1 MRRPVSLLA
10 AALLIAA
17 VPLLPSRASAQ
28 AGPPWDA
35 PSFHLPGGEDGYGL
49 YVTFPQDLGAVGA
62 AGTWRTS
69 GTYVDLGLRAGIANV
84 ERPGGASDLGLS
96 AGVDLENELIS
107 AYESFPLDVSWAT
120 GVGASVV
127 PERDLATVRV
137 PLGLVVGRRIEAEGV
152 TVTPFAYP
160 RLALDATF
168 RDDGAGPGPGPG
180 RGDDTDLRV
189 DLDFGADVRF
199 RDEWSVR
206 VGFTLGRSFTAGAGL
221 TF

>member
-1 MRRPVSLLA
+1 MRRPAPLLA
-10 AALLIAA
+10 AALLLAA
-17 VPLLPSRASAQ
+17 VPLLPARASAQ
-28 AGPPWDA
+28 AGPAWDA

-49 YVTFPQDLGAVGA
+49 YITFPQDVGAVGA

-69 GTYVDLGLRAGIANV
+69 GTYVDLGLRGGIANV

-96 AGVDLENELIS
+96 VGVDLKNELIS
-107 AYESFPLDVSWAT
+107 AYESFPLDVAWAT
-120 GVGASVV
+120 GVGASAV
-127 PERDLATVRV
+127 PERDLASVRV
-137 PLGLVVGRRIEAEGV
+137 PVGLVVGRRIEADGV

-168 RDDGAGPGPGPG
+168 REDRPGPGG
-180 RGDDTDLRV
+180 RGDETDLRV
-189 DLDFGADVRF
+189 DLDLGADVRF

-206 VGFTLGRSFTAGAGL
+206 VGFTLGRAFTAGAGL